1 MSDQKSKGILVAA
14 VLWIVIIGVLAVA
27 AKYLI
32 LPYFNKNLMEETGS
46 DSQYKHT
53 LTLSADSFSG
63 YAILRSPV
71 MKKELKTLGIRLDIE
86 DDHADY
92 DARMKALARKN
103 TQLAVFTIDSFI
115 QAGEKL
121 GNIPGTIVLVIDES
135 RGADAI
141 VAYKDAVSSIED
153 LNHPEAGMVLTPHS
167 PSEFLARTVI
177 AHFNLPLLPE
187 SWMIP
192 ADGSE
197 EVYKAFRKAD
207 KTAKKAFVL
216 WEPYVSKALKDG
228 NAHIILDSSKLEG
241 YIVDVLVAERTF
253 LKDNPELVRDVVAS
267 YLKAAYAYAGSKDT
281 MVSLVMDDAK
291 ETGGESLDRETASR
305 MVDRIQWKNTLE
317 NYSYFGIS
325 DAGGM
330 KSALNLEDMIANIRD
345 VLVKTGVLSGSFLE
359 GQEHTLFYASVLAD
373 LKASNFH
380 PAKKVDVIHGL
391 GSGTGDLDNVR
402 QAPALAA
409 LSDKEWEA
417 LKPVGSLKIPPIM
430 FARGTARIN
439 IGSARDLDKL
449 ARQLASFPQ
458 YYLRVVGHTR
468 AEGDRDANMKLAR
481 ERARA
486 AYKHLVDAGVSPSR
500 IQAEAAKPSGTDG
513 DNQSV
518 QFILVEAPF

>member
-1 MSDQKSKGILVAA
+1 MM
-14 VLWIVIIGVLAVA
+14 WIVIIGFLAVA

-71 MKKELKTLGIRLDIE
+71 MKKELKTLGIKLTIE

-92 DARMKALARKN
+92 DARMKSLAKKD

-141 VAYKDAVSSIED
+141 VAYKDAVASIED
-153 LNHPEAGMVLTPHS
+153 LNHPDAGIVLTPHS

-187 SWMIP
+187 TWMIP

-197 EVYKAFRKAD
+197 EVYKAFQKEGKAE
-207 KTAKKAFVL
+207 KKAFVL
-216 WEPYVSKALKDG
+216 WEPYVSKALKESG
-228 NAHIILDSSKLEG
+228 AHIILDSSKLEG

-253 LKDNPELVRDVVAS
+253 LKDNPDLVRNVVGS
-267 YLKAAYAYAGSKDT
+267 YLKAAYAYTGSKDT
-281 MVSLVMDDAK
+281 MVALIIDDAK
-291 ETGGESLDRETASR
+291 ETGGESLDKETASR

-317 NYSYFGIS
+317 NYGYFGIAS
-325 DAGGM
+325 TGGGT
-330 KSALNLEDMIANIRD
+330 SALNLEDMITNIRD
-345 VLVKTGVLSGSFLE
+345 VLVKTGALSGSFLE
-359 GQEHTLFYASVLAD
+359 GKEHTLFYASVLSD

-380 PAKKVDVIHGL
+380 PAKKVDVIQGL
-391 GSGTGDLDNVR
+391 GSGTGDLDVVR
-402 QAPALAA
+402 KAPALSA
-409 LSDKEWEA
+409 LNDDEWAA

-449 ARQLASFPQ
+449 ARQLATFPQ

-468 AEGDRDANMKLAR
+468 AEGDLDANMKLAR
-481 ERARA
+481 ERAEA
-486 AYKHLVDAGVSPSR
+486 AYAHLMSAGVSPSR
-500 IQAEAAKPSGTDG
+500 IKAEAAKPSGTDG

>member
-1 MSDQKSKGILVAA
+1 MSDGKSKGILVAA
-14 VLWIVIIGVLAVA
+14 VLWVVIIGVLAVA

-32 LPYFNKNLMEETGS
+32 LPYFNKNLMEKTGS

-53 LTLSADSFSG
+53 LALAADSFSG
-63 YAILRSPV
+63 YAILRSPA

-92 DARMKALARKN
+92 DARMKALDKKD
-103 TQLAVFTIDSFI
+103 TQMAVFTIDSFI

-121 GNIPGTIVLVIDES
+121 GHIPGTIVLVIDES

-141 VAYKDAVSSIED
+141 VAYKDGVSSIED
-153 LNHPEAGMVLTPHS
+153 LNHPDAGMVLTPHS

-192 ADGSE
+192 ADGAE
-197 EVYKAFRKAD
+197 DVYKAFRKED
-207 KTAKKAFVL
+207 KTAKRAFVL
-216 WEPYVSKALKDG
+216 WEPYVSKALKDSG
-228 NAHIILDSSKLEG
+228 AHIILDSAKLEG

-253 LKDNPELVRDVVAS
+253 LKDNPDLVRDVVAS
-267 YLKAAYAYAGSKDT
+267 YLKAAYAYTGSKDT

-291 ETGGESLDRETASR
+291 ETGGESLGKGTASR

-317 NYSYFGIS
+317 NYAYFGLS
-325 DAGGM
+325 
-330 KSALNLEDMIANIRD
+330 KSGAPPTSLNLEDMIGNIRD
-345 VLVKTGVLSGSFLE
+345 VLVKTGALSNTFLE
-359 GQEHTLFYASVLAD
+359 GEEHTLFYTGVLAD
-373 LKASNFH
+373 LKGANFN

-391 GSGTGDLDNVR
+391 GSGTGDLDGIR

-409 LSDKEWEA
+409 LNDAEWDA
-417 LKPVGSLKIPPIM
+417 LKPVGSLRIPPIM

-439 IGSARDLDKL
+439 IGSARDLDTL
-449 ARQLASFPQ
+449 ARKLTSLPH

-468 AEGDRDANMKLAR
+468 AEGDRDANLRLAR

-486 AYKHLVDAGVSPSR
+486 AYDHLVSAGVSPSR
-500 IQAEAAKPSGTDG
+500 LRAEAAKPSGTDG